1 MFCLWGR
8 NFWGRLC
15 SRTWRSM
22 LMSLVMPVLQWRPFY
37 PILYFK
43 HCFLVKLGDLH
54 STLIYTWNAY
64 IIIYIYRM
72 HQIVSLHFIIV
83 IVIRQLPITFGRL
96 PWPSRQVMM
105 SYGWL
110 AKSLPGPCPVTSKL
124 LSRAETCRPNQRRRQ
139 RPLQNLVQMAQCR

>member
-1 MFCLWGR
+1 MLQDMEKHADE
-8 NFWGRLC
+8 L
-15 SRTWRSM
+15 SDARTAVEAILSNP
-22 LMSLVMPVLQWRPFY
+22 LLQALFSGQVRGST
-37 PILYFK
+37 LYT
-43 HCFLVKLGDLH
+43 DLH
-54 STLIYTWNAY
+54 MKCVYNY
-64 IIIYIYRM
+64 IYIYRM